1 MLHAAISVPLLQS
14 PTLTQGPGDAEDFVH
29 PLVALGRAGP
39 RSRRSSTT
47 VATTLMLK
55 DRRSALR
62 SRPLS
67 APPTTTTSTTSQ
79 ISQPTFADQKSVAAE
94 KNAFERIINN
104 QDCESS
110 GLDEVEDEA
119 FAALVEIKSA
129 VSLEGNDCH
138 VYYNDEEDNTFAD
151 TDENHDYIANYENN
165 TTDGIRRQAMNFCPD
180 QRLTVP
186 AKSGAGLGPKVFDGQ
201 ERSNLALKLQGRSSS
216 LVSVINSSKADY
228 SVSVSQQ
235 SQTSYSGS
243 QTLDDSLQ
251 TKSKTTDKP
260 EPTSIL
266 WTTSKMMIP
275 TIKPSDTKLDSKQF
289 ILQNLCEPR
298 AQSPSIDDKKQVE
311 QSLTHE
317 DDVTQVAAGDVAF
330 YKQPNTTVVKVS
342 HFFLETSA
350 LDANFFEFRKK
361 RL

>member
-29 PLVALGRAGP
+29 PLVAGRAGP
-39 RSRRSSTT
+39 KSRRSSTT

-67 APPTTTTSTTSQ
+67 APPTTTSTSTTSQ
-79 ISQPTFADQKSVAAE
+79 ISQPTFADQKSAAAE
-94 KNAFERIINN
+94 KNAFERIININ

-151 TDENHDYIANYENN
+151 TDENHFDYNYENN

-186 AKSGAGLGPKVFDGQ
+186 VAKSGAGLGPKVFDGQ

-235 SQTSYSGS
+235 SQTSS
-243 QTLDDSLQ
+243 QPLDDSLLKM
-251 TKSKTTDKP
+251 KSKTTDKP
-260 EPTSIL
+260 EFL
-266 WTTSKMMIP
+266 WTTSNMMIP
-275 TIKPSDTKLDSKQF
+275 TIKPSDTKLVSSKQF

-330 YKQPNTTVVKVS
+330 YKQPNKTVVKVS
-342 HFFLETSA
+342 HFFIVHM
-350 LDANFFEFRKK
+350 
-361 RL
+361 